1 MIVEALRVRRQI
13 RRGQMKTAVAALTM
27 IAVATLARVR
37 IETMFAQ
44 QRLTISGVVHEAKP
58 TTDRMIAG
66 ARIEA
71 IRGELLGQSFTTSG
85 EGTFVL
91 PPVASRGFALKFEKA
106 GYETAQLD
114 IQELSRDGKMDV
126 TMMPERRDI
135 VVTRSGD
142 NDCVDL
148 PAPPDGVLG
157 LREYARFAVH
167 HDGAI
172 VVTSAHLPFFGNQG
186 YVYRLTPAG
195 WTKNEFDYILLRTSI
210 PVQGGF
216 VYLITFGGDKD
227 LCGPWSLDATHPS

>member
-1 MIVEALRVRRQI
+1 MIVQALRVRQQI
-13 RRGQMKTAVAALTM
+13 RHGQITTAVAALTM

-37 IETMFAQ
+37 IETTFAQ
-44 QRLTISGVVHEAKP
+44 RTLTISGVVHEAKP

-71 IRGELLGQSFTTSG
+71 IQGELLGQSFTTGG

-91 PPVASRGFALKFEKA
+91 PPVASLGFSLKFEKA

-114 IQELSRDGKMDV
+114 IQELSDGKMDV
-126 TMMPERRDI
+126 TMMPERHDI

-148 PAPPDGVLG
+148 PAPPDGVPG

-216 VYLITFGGDKD
+216 VYSITFGGDKD
-227 LCGPWSLDATHPS
+227 LCGSWSLDATHPS